1 LAVKSPKAFGVG
13 EASERDATDE
23 MNKSPYPLYKGG
35 FNDNQYHAG
44 ETVKLI
50 VEVAKAET
58 GLKGTIS
65 IRSSKATY
73 DSGVQRLKDEGHESL
88 NGAGN
93 YSYLWETK
101 GLKEADDYVVEAT
114 VKDLASNQTT
124 DTSLAI
130 TIDNTPPA
138 SGTLVIDTV
147 ESRGSI
153 GHLPTETKMR
163 TITLKITAEDS
174 VQMWIEGDLVDDTNT
189 FEWIPFQSEL
199 VVNLTPGDGEKV
211 IKVRHQDAAG
221 NEGRV
226 AEATLFLNEY
236 PPVIQSVDSEDK
248 DNPTDADEIYHAG
261 QPIVIIIKSAEAE
274 TGLKAMVQIK
284 SEINAYDSGI
294 KIALPTS
301 DFQLPTSEG
310 EGSYSYLWD
319 TSGLKSAAD
328 YVVKVT
334 LQDTLGQ
341 KAVDESLL
349 SPFPKGGR
357 GILTITI
364 DNEPPTGGKLTIN
377 NEDEFTN
384 ERRVL
389 LELRIT
395 NYEVRSTK
403 YEVRI
408 EGDVVED
415 AATYKWIPK
424 GEGEGLETKEVQL
437 TEGDGK
443 KTVRVQFRDEA
454 LNDSLPVED
463 SITLDTTA
471 PTNTRIVIN
480 AGEIETD
487 SRAVTLNVLAEEAT
501 EMYIDGDVTES
512 VADET
517 TRNNT
522 FRWIPYQSVKQVE
535 LTEGDGKKW
544 VGIKYR
550 DDAGNESI
558 RIESSIIL
566 DQPGPTLPSIV
577 INGGETYTNSPTVSL
592 RLSAEGATEM
602 YVDGDIVP
610 SASTFRWIPY
620 GNSELGIRNAELK
633 ESSLIPKSEIR
644 NPNSSV
650 ELQVNLIK
658 SDGKKRVRARFRNG
672 AGNES
677 EQVESSITLDQTAPV
692 IEVVESY
699 DANNPSDN
707 DGIYH
712 PGQVVLI
719 KTTAKKGETRLDG
732 TIRIKSEE
740 VKYDTGTQKLTDR
753 GDGSYTYI
761 WQTVDLQ
768 DAKDYIVKITL
779 EDAVAFTAVDNSLL
793 ITLDS
798 TPPLEPSV
806 IIEGELPH
814 VGGDG
819 GGTISR
825 SRSVKLAFSAG
836 AEDVMEMFIEGDI
849 INDTNTFQW
858 IPYAAEIVVNVV
870 GNDGEK
876 NIKVKFRD
884 AAMNESEDAE
894 IKVTLELKRPQLLA
908 YVYLLQPDG
917 QKIAYLVLPFDELIS
932 NVSQED
938 FYVNLSNPDKLEEQL
953 ELVFGA
959 QTFSNNPLTPFG
971 KGESLD
977 ATEVEPEDG
986 FTGVNPV
993 VAENKVVVQLTE
1005 EQVQILSSWQ
1015 VTGGTTSGPIPPK
1028 TGSLPDGIWVQIA
1041 ENSAFDLVGN
1051 GNLGNQRKPSI
1062 VRLTRPSFLQQAL
1075 VEPQEFSPNGDGV
1088 KDEAVILYALRND
1101 SNVTVKIENWRQ
1113 YPIYQWE
1120 QTTQLK
1126 DMTSELKW
1134 DGKKQDGSACT
1145 DGTYTISIEIIDS
1158 LTGVPVVAKTFS
1170 VILDNTPPQI
1180 TSKEPLPGGQ
1190 IPPTPEIAVEVVDTS
1205 ENQAASGIDEQNIY
1219 VMFDPKAFGVGE
1231 ASEHNPEQAI
1241 LLTPPS
1247 PSDDGGGKGKYTIP
1261 SGRFILNSGQHS
1273 VTFHVADKAG
1283 NYTEETVEYT
1293 VVGTGES
1300 PLLKLMNYPNP
1311 FKPGGSTTILYVL
1324 SDAVKSA
1331 VMSIYDAGGNL
1342 VLLKQLKGEELESG
1356 EHRIEWDGT
1365 DIFGEWLA
1373 RGVYFCEFRIV
1384 TKNPGNTAQK
1394 RLHKIAV
1401 W

>member
-1 LAVKSPKAFGVG
+1 LSKS
-13 EASERDATDE
+13 
-23 MNKSPYPLYKGG
+23 L
-35 FNDNQYHAG
+35 
-44 ETVKLI
+44 
-50 VEVAKAET
+50 
-58 GLKGTIS
+58 
-65 IRSSKATY
+65 
-73 DSGVQRLKDEGHESL
+73 
-88 NGAGN
+88 
-93 YSYLWETK
+93 
-101 GLKEADDYVVEAT
+101 
-114 VKDLASNQTT
+114 
-124 DTSLAI
+124 
-130 TIDNTPPA
+130 
-138 SGTLVIDTV
+138 
-147 ESRGSI
+147 
-153 GHLPTETKMR
+153 
-163 TITLKITAEDS
+163 
-174 VQMWIEGDLVDDTNT
+174 
-189 FEWIPFQSEL
+189 
-199 VVNLTPGDGEKV
+199 
-211 IKVRHQDAAG
+211 
-221 NEGRV
+221 
-226 AEATLFLNEY
+226 
-236 PPVIQSVDSEDK
+236 
-248 DNPTDADEIYHAG
+248 
-261 QPIVIIIKSAEAE
+261 
-274 TGLKAMVQIK
+274 
-284 SEINAYDSGI
+284 
-294 KIALPTS
+294 
-301 DFQLPTSEG
+301 LPTSE
-310 EGSYSYLWD
+310 
-319 TSGLKSAAD
+319 
-328 YVVKVT
+328 
-334 LQDTLGQ
+334 
-341 KAVDESLL
+341 
-349 SPFPKGGR
+349 
-357 GILTITI
+357 I
-364 DNEPPTGGKLTIN
+364 
-377 NEDEFTN
+377 
-384 ERRVL
+384 
-389 LELRIT
+389 
-395 NYEVRSTK
+395 
-403 YEVRI
+403 RI

-415 AATYKWIPK
+415 AATFKWLPLISFEQK
-424 GEGEGLETKEVQL
+424 KQEEKVWKEVQL

-454 LNDSLPVED
+454 LNDSLPVEA

-471 PTNTRIVIN
+471 PTNTRLVIN

-487 SRAVTLNVLAEEAT
+487 SRAVTLNLLAEDAT
-501 EMYIDGDVTES
+501 EMYIDGDVTAS
-512 VADET
+512 VANEM

-522 FRWIPYQSVKQVE
+522 FRWILYQSVKQVE
-535 LTEGDGKKW
+535 VTEGDGKKW

-558 RIESSIIL
+558 RIEASIIL

-577 INGGETYTNSPTVSL
+577 INGGETYTNSPTVNL

-620 GNSELGIRNAELK
+620 EKAEGGRRKAEVK

-677 EQVESSITLDQTAPV
+677 EQVEASVTLDQTAPV
-692 IEVVESY
+692 IEAVESY

-712 PGQVVLI
+712 PGQVVVI
-719 KTTAKKGETRLDG
+719 KTTAQTGETRLNG

-740 VKYDTGTQKLTDR
+740 VKYDTGAQKLTDR

-768 DAKDYIVKITL
+768 DAKDYIAEITL
-779 EDAVAFTAVDNSLL
+779 EDAVAFTAMDKSLL

-798 TPPLEPSV
+798 TPPLESNA
-806 IIEGELPH
+806 IIEGEHPH
-814 VGGDG
+814 VGEDG
-819 GGTISR
+819 GRAISR
-825 SRSVKLAFSAG
+825 SRSVKLNLT
-836 AEDVMEMFIEGDI
+836 AEDAVEMFIAGDV

-858 IPYAAEIVVNVV
+858 IPFPLTTPLPPFIKGDGQGVVVAAEIVVNVV
-870 GNDGEK
+870 GNDGDK

-894 IKVTLELKRPQLLA
+894 VKVTLELKRPQLLS
-908 YVYLLQPDG
+908 YVNLLQPVE

-953 ELVFGA
+953 ELRSDWLLV
-959 QTFSNNPLTPFG
+959 
-971 KGESLD
+971 
-977 ATEVEPEDG
+977 
-986 FTGVNPV
+986 TGDWSTTNHQSPITNHQSPV
-993 VAENKVVVQLTE
+993 VVENKVVVQLTQ

-1015 VTGGTTSGPIPPK
+1015 VTGNPTSGPVPPK

-1041 ENSAFDLVGN
+1041 ENSVFDVVGN
-1051 GNLGNQRKPSI
+1051 GNLGNQSKPS
-1062 VRLTRPSFLQQAL
+1062 VARLTRPSFLQQAL

-1113 YPIYQWE
+1113 YLIYQWE

-1126 DMTSELKW
+1126 DTTYELKW
-1134 DGKKQDGSACT
+1134 DGKKQDGSDCT
-1145 DGTYTISIEIIDS
+1145 DGTYTINIEIIDS
-1158 LTGVPVVAKTFS
+1158 LTGVSVIAKTFS

-1180 TSKEPLPGGQ
+1180 ISKEPLPGGQ
-1190 IPPTPEIAVEVVDTS
+1190 ISPTPEIAVEVIDTS

-1219 VMFDPKAFGVGE
+1219 VMFD
-1231 ASEHNPEQAI
+1231 HNPKQAL
-1241 LLTPPS
+1241 LLTPPAVGES
-1247 PSDDGGGKGKYTIP
+1247 KGKYTLP

-1273 VTFHVADKAG
+1273 VTFHIADKAG

-1293 VVGTGES
+1293 VVGTGDA
-1300 PLLKLMNYPNP
+1300 PLLKLLNYPNP

-1324 SDAVKSA
+1324 SNAVNSA

-1356 EHRIEWDGT
+1356 EHRIAWDGT
-1365 DIFGEWLA
+1365 DIFGEGLA

-1384 TKNPGNTAQK
+1384 TKKPGNTTQK